1 MILSDDMPSLKPG
14 LPYGQ
19 LPVLEVDGVNICQS
33 MAIARYLANE
43 CGLAGSSSIVKA
55 QIDEVVDVINDVQ
68 NAMVGGDTSLIDQ
81 K

>member
-1 MILSDDMPSLKPG
+1 MILTDDMPSLKPG

-43 CGLAGSSSIVKA
+43 FGLAGNSNLVRA
-55 QIDEVVDVINDVQ
+55 QVDEVVDVINDLQ
-68 NAMVGGDTSLIDQ
+68 TAMVG
-81 K
+81 